1 MQCLLDICCWSVDF
15 PKMNQVSG
23 MKHWKQFLLHQCKV
37 GPELFSCL
45 VDQEKHPAS
54 CHLDTCGWYSYWLKF
69 TFTQTSS
76 HTYKLSH
83 NHHHHHHREV
93 SLSLTTLLSSSALT
107 STYHVTPCL
116 QSQHCNGKLRTFFHR
131 NFSFTK
137 MIFWLIK
144 ILHITY
150 VKYYINNSEQQIL
163 YILHFR
169 LRTANLTFRF
179 QFQFIWLVLVL
190 WWQFPFINFLFV

>member
-1 MQCLLDICCWSVDF
+1 MFGWSRETSSFLSFGYMRLVFILTKVHIHTDIF
-15 PKMNQVSG
+15 TQV
-23 MKHWKQFLLHQCKV
+23 Q
-37 GPELFSCL
+37 
-45 VDQEKHPAS
+45 
-54 CHLDTCGWYSYWLKF
+54 
-69 TFTQTSS
+69 TFTQPSPPPS
-76 HTYKLSH
+76 PRGFSKLDNS
-83 NHHHHHHREV
+83 V
-93 SLSLTTLLSSSALT
+93 LLSSSALT

>member
-1 MQCLLDICCWSVDF
+1 M
-15 PKMNQVSG
+15 
-23 MKHWKQFLLHQCKV
+23 KQFLLHQCKV

-93 SLSLTTLLSSSALT
+93 SLSLTTLLSSSALS

-116 QSQHCNGKLRTFFHR
+116 QSQHCNGKLRFYK
-131 NFSFTK
+131 NN
-137 MIFWLIK
+137 ILIDK
-144 ILHITY
+144 KRLLQ
-150 VKYYINNSEQQIL
+150 YYINNSEQQTL